1 MTTINKCPKCNSTNC
16 YVDKKGF
23 SGKKAVIGTLVAGP
37 IGAAAGTIN
46 SNRIKIT
53 CLDCGYSY
61 YAGKYKKERTK
72 IQAKEQ
78 PQEFSATIWMIFSVL
93 FAFFAFLIWLIFDSP
108 FFGCISAAFF
118 ISFLITGL
126 IKFLNR

>member
-1 MTTINKCPKCNSTNC
+1 MTTINKCPKCGSTNC
-16 YVDKKGF
+16 YVDKRGF
-23 SGKKAVIGTLVAGP
+23 SGKKAIVGTLAAGP

-61 YAGKYKKERTK
+61 YAGECKKERAK
-72 IQAKEQ
+72 IQAKGQ
-78 PQEFSATIWMIFSVL
+78 PQKFSAIIWMILSAI
-93 FAFFAFLIWLIFDSP
+93 FAFLAFLIWLIFGSL
-108 FFGCISAAFF
+108 FFGCISAAFS

-126 IKFLNR
+126 IKLLNQ